1 MASFVVDVGVVAPR
15 LHATE
20 LDDVRTFFRTGN
32 YPACIALAKA
42 QVEKGVWNESWPRTL
57 IEAYLVTGEYQAALA
72 AYEKALERFPDSIRL
87 RLVGV
92 RVYKMNNNAL
102 KAKEQITYLDDL
114 LARASWRFNSR
125 SDLVPLG
132 EYFLSRG
139 EDPKQVLKIC
149 YDQAIKYDPK
159 SVEAHVATARMAL
172 EKNDDKVASQSLA
185 KALAID
191 ESDPEIFYLLSRA
204 WSSSD
209 SEKSTQYLRKSLEL
223 NARYFPSLILQA
235 ESRLSAEDYSTAEL
249 ILAEIEKTNPRLPK
263 LWALRAAIANLQ
275 GRYQDEGECRR
286 KALVPWSL
294 NPEVDYTI

>member
-1 MASFVVDVGVVAPR
+1 MRFLTHSTQLQTNFCVRAVRLGFFVSLYVAVFGVVFGVVATK
-15 LHATE
+15 LSASE
-20 LDDVRTFFRTGN
+20 LDDVRTFFRTGD

-72 AYEKALERFPDSIRL
+72 TYEKALERFPDSIRL
-87 RLVGV
+87 RLVGI

-102 KAKEQITYLDDL
+102 KAKEQISYLDDL

-172 EKNDDKVASQSLA
+172 EKNDDKVASQALA
-185 KALAID
+185 KALALGLQEPTKGTATPTPPAALTKVVLPIKKRLR
-191 ESDPEIFYLLSRA
+191 LLFA
-204 WSSSD
+204 V
-209 SEKSTQYLRKSLEL
+209 
-223 NARYFPSLILQA
+223 PSFTVCLL
-235 ESRLSAEDYSTAEL
+235 
-249 ILAEIEKTNPRLPK
+249 
-263 LWALRAAIANLQ
+263 
-275 GRYQDEGECRR
+275 
-286 KALVPWSL
+286 
-294 NPEVDYTI
+294 